1 MLNSLKSQTNS
12 ECIKACD
19 IALGSSSFIYF
30 VIGLLG
36 VFVFGS
42 HLEEN
47 VLLNV
52 GNMQGRWES
61 YLLRIIF
68 LIVLGCH
75 VPFIFFSGK
84 ESVLIIIDEIMRNSI
99 SKALKEKILENNQ

>member
-1 MLNSLKSQTNS
+1 M
-12 ECIKACD
+12 
-19 IALGSSSFIYF
+19 
-30 VIGLLG
+30 
-36 VFVFGS
+36 FVFGS
-42 HLEEN
+42 QLEEN

-52 GNMQGRWES
+52 GNMKGRWES

-84 ESVLIIIDEIMRNSI
+84 ESVLIFIDEIHRNSI
-99 SKALKEKILENNQ
+99 SKALQEKI